1 MRLGFR
7 VLDSGT
13 TVNDLQYM
21 NQLTI
26 FPGENTTIYLQFVD
40 LNTVQDYSKWG
51 NRYMPATGATATAVI
66 NSINDAN
73 TVTKTMYQPFS
84 QDPSIWAFNL
94 AQADTQ
100 NMAGVNINVT
110 LIEGANTKIAVGY
123 NVLIMQPQSLYQ
135 C

>member
-13 TVNDLQYM
+13 TLNDLEYM

-26 FPGENTTIYLQFVD
+26 FPGESTTIYIQFVD
-40 LNTVQDYSKWG
+40 MNTVQDYSKWG
-51 NRYMPATGATATAVI
+51 NRYMPAVGATATATI
-66 NSINDAN
+66 NSINDAF
-73 TVTKTMYQPFS
+73 TVAKTMFQPFP
-84 QDPSIWAFNL
+84 QDSSIWAFNL
-94 AQADTQ
+94 AQADTK
-100 NMAGVNINVT
+100 NLAGVNINIT
-110 LIEGANTKIAVGY
+110 LIEGASTKIAVGY